1 MKRWLFTCDEEGL
14 TGWDG
19 ITMIIGVISSF
30 IIPIVLIKVF

>member
-1 MKRWLFTCDEEGL
+1 MKRWLFTYDEKGL

-19 ITMIIGVISSF
+19 ITMVIGVISSF